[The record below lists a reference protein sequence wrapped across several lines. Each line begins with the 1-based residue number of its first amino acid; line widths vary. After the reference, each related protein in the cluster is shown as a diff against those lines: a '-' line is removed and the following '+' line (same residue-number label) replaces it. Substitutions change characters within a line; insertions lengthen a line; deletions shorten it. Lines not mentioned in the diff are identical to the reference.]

1 MNQVNGNL
9 DLNLGAVFSD
19 SSQTFKFVQVS
30 YTRSLLTLFTINE

>member
-30 YTRSLLTLFTINE
+30 YSLLTLFTINE